1 MRVAY
6 TSLSEGTRG
15 RPTIIRTLVTDFEY
29 IHTGLGICGNVL
41 FVAGS
46 VLFFERFS
54 QLHTLAVWLFV
65 AGSSLMLVG
74 ALGSGL
80 KKLWQAEHQT
90 S

>member
-1 MRVAY
+1 
-6 TSLSEGTRG
+6 
-15 RPTIIRTLVTDFEY
+15 
-29 IHTGLGICGNVL
+29 VL